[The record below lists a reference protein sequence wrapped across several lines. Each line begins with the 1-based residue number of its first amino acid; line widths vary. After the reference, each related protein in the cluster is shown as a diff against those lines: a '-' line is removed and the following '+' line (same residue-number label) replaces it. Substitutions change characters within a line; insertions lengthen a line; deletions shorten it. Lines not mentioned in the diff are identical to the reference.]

1 MSTMSSPSIRRDTVR
16 EQQPEQ
22 SLVRRSLS
30 MMETP
35 VRTVGFWSA
44 VSLPFLHVPLL
55 LTGLDS
61 TADALAFATLL
72 ALNLCALLIGH
83 GHEPR

>member
-1 MSTMSSPSIRRDTVR
+1 VSTMSSPSIRHDSVR
-16 EQQPEQ
+16 EQRDQ
-22 SLVRRSLS
+22 SLVRRSLN
-30 MMETP
+30 MMESP

-61 TADALAFATLL
+61 TADALAFGALL
-72 ALNLCALLIGH
+72 ALNLCALLVGH

>member
-16 EQQPEQ
+16 EQQREQ

-30 MMETP
+30 MMGTP
-35 VRTVGFWSA
+35 VRTVGFWGA

-61 TADALAFATLL
+61 TADALAFAALL
-72 ALNLCALLIGH
+72 TLNLCALLVGH